1 MKTEEKIEKLLAE
14 RPSAREVILAITAL
28 NAMIG
33 NPELHEAQTDIKLAA
48 MHMQDV
54 LYTLMYAPTAD
65 LQDTK

>member
-14 RPSAREVILAITAL
+14 RPSAREVIRAIVAL

-33 NPELHEAQTDIKLAA
+33 NPELHEAQIDIKLAA

-54 LYTLMYAPTAD
+54 LYTLMHAPIAD
-65 LQDTK
+65 LQDK